1 LRIALHPDHETT
13 TIDLALG
20 AEARRYVGSDASR
33 AAKLMAARGALPL
46 EATELASVLFAL
58 LHDSDE
64 AVRGHASRSLADLP
78 EDVCRGILESHDHPA
93 VLAHFALLH
102 AGHPDHL
109 ERIAA
114 NPATDDATLAYLAS
128 LPQPR
133 VLERLGAN
141 EERLRACNALLEAL
155 GRNPLTGRATIERI
169 LAIADPRPK
178 ALAPSELEEAG
189 AAEAAI
195 AELLGEPCAHFAE
208 RLASESERDANP
220 SPRQDANLFAAVAKM
235 GVLQKI
241 RLARLGGREARALLL
256 RDRNKVVASAVVA
269 SPKITESEIVSIAQS
284 RNIADEVLRRIA
296 GHREWTRHY
305 AVKHALAAN
314 PKTPKAQAIDFL
326 GHLRERDLRSIA
338 RSRDVSSAIA
348 AQARRVLQRRQG
360 G

>member
-1 LRIALHPDHETT
+1 MGISLNPDHETT
-13 TIDLALG
+13 TVELALST
-20 AEARRYVGSDASR
+20 EARRYVGNGASR
-33 AAKLMAARGALPL
+33 ASKLMAARGALPL

-64 AVRGHASRSLADLP
+64 AVRDHASRSLADLP
-78 EDVCRGILESHDHPA
+78 DDLCHSILESHDHPA
-93 VLAHFALLH
+93 VLAHLALLH
-102 AGHPDHL
+102 AGHPAHL
-109 ERIAA
+109 ERIAG
-114 NPATDDATLAYLAS
+114 NPATDDATLAYLAT

-141 EERLRACNALLEAL
+141 EERLRSCNALLEAL
-155 GRNPLTGRATIERI
+155 GRNPLTGHATIERI
-169 LAIADPRPK
+169 LAIADPDSN
-178 ALAPSELEEAG
+178 ASAPPEAG
-189 AAEAAI
+189 DARAAEAAI
-195 AELLGEPCAHFAE
+195 AALLGEPCAHFSE
-208 RLASESERDANP
+208 RLASESERGTSP
-220 SPRQDANLFAAVAKM
+220 SPPQDPNLFAAVAQM

-241 RLARLGGREARALLL
+241 RLARLGGREARALLV

-296 GHREWTRHY
+296 GHREWTRSY

-314 PKTPKAQAIDFL
+314 PKTPQAQAIDFL

-360 G
+360 R